1 MQTAKTNA
9 RTKKH
14 GKVVSSTAIIP
25 TPEQDEP
32 KIVSSEEREPIAE
45 TAAEPIPAA
54 SEPNVEA
61 QPQADPKVHLLD
73 LNQIVNSVYNP
84 RKDMRQESLQELSDS
99 IRQVGVLQ
107 PICVRPMDDG
117 YEIVYGERRY
127 WAAALAGLKCIPALI
142 REMTDAEAE
151 DAAITENL
159 QREDVSPREEAAA
172 YKRALDSG
180 RHSIESLV
188 GKFGKSETYI
198 RARLKL
204 SELIDALAEQL
215 DKEEISV
222 GVATEIAKYPAD
234 IQQTVYNEHFA
245 EGCYASWKNT
255 RIKEVARRLYEQ
267 YMTKLETYRFDKS
280 ECVSCQHN
288 TANQVLFR
296 DECSDGCAGCQNRE
310 CMMRKNHE
318 YLMRKALKIQQDD
331 PRTILAT
338 IGDTPVAVL
347 ETLEQKGYYVEEL
360 NYYLDY
366 YDEAPERPE
375 QPASEKFETVE
386 DYEMAMEEFQAEL
399 VAFTEETQQLEFD
412 VSEGRM
418 RKYAIIGH
426 LDVEVR
432 YEAVEPEEVE
442 TVSEDGERKVFVT
455 VVPDSPKEDLLRKD
469 YRNRQICYERI
480 TADMKKFFSTAK
492 VSNKPLL
499 KEEQQMFFYAVMNR
513 VGAMQLKQCGFKT
526 KENSRMTDQER
537 FTAAGHIT
545 DKQQAAL
552 MRTFLLDFFRATAPD
567 YNCTDELL
575 ATQLMCRFADLNFEK
590 ESRNVQRQYLEIYE
604 KRKVRLQ
611 DQIDA
616 LDAQMEA
623 AAQEASIREV
633 AIEPDDLPEAEPAEV
648 PDTDVPQPAKEPLSI
663 PADPE
668 IEPEVEQSD
677 VGIAA

>member
-14 GKVVSSTAIIP
+14 GKAVSSTAIVP
-25 TPEQDEP
+25 VSEQNEP
-32 KIVSSEEREPIAE
+32 KVASP
-45 TAAEPIPAA
+45 AEPVPAA
-54 SEPNVEA
+54 SEPNDKER
-61 QPQADPKVHLLD
+61 PQADPKVRLLD

-84 RKDMRQESLQELSDS
+84 RKDMRQESLQELADS

-107 PICVRPMDDG
+107 PICVRPMADG
-117 YEIVYGERRY
+117 FEIVYGERRY
-127 WAAALAGLKCIPALI
+127 WAAALAGLKYIPALV

-159 QREDVSPREEAAA
+159 QREDVTPREEAAA

-180 RHSIESLV
+180 RHSVESLV
-188 GKFGKSETYI
+188 GKFGKSEAYI

-204 SELIDALAEQL
+204 NELIDALAEQL

-234 IQQTVYNEHFA
+234 VQQTVYAEHFA

-288 TANQVLFR
+288 TANQVLFK
-296 DECSDGCAGCQNRE
+296 DECSSGCAGCQNRE

-318 YLMRKALKIQQDD
+318 YLMQKALKIQQDD

-338 IGDTPVAVL
+338 VGDAPDAVL
-347 ETLEQKGYYVEEL
+347 ETLEREGYYVEEL
-360 NYYLDY
+360 DFYLNY

-375 QPASEKFETVE
+375 APSADNFETVE
-386 DYEMAMEEFQAEL
+386 EYTSAMEEFEAEL
-399 VAFTEETQQLEFD
+399 AAFTEETQQLEFD
-412 VSEGRM
+412 VLEGRM
-418 RKYAIIGH
+418 RKYAVIGH

-432 YEAVEPEEVE
+432 YEEVEPEEVE
-442 TVSEDGERKVFVT
+442 AVNEDGTRKTFVT

-469 YRNRQICYERI
+469 YRNRQICYEHI
-480 TADMKKFFSTAK
+480 TADMKKVFSTAK

-499 KEEQQMFFYAVMNR
+499 KEEQQMFYYAVMNR
-513 VGAMQLKQCGFKT
+513 IGDMRLKQCGFKP
-526 KENSRMTDQER
+526 KEDSWMTDQEQ
-537 FTAAGHIT
+537 FAAAGRIT
-545 DKQQAAL
+545 TKQQAAL
-552 MRTFLLDFFRATAPD
+552 MRTFLLDFFRAKAPD
-567 YNCTDELL
+567 YNCTDERLD
-575 ATQLMCRFADLNFEK
+575 TQLMCRFADLNFEK
-590 ESRNVQRQYLEIYE
+590 ESHAVQQQYLETYE
-604 KRKVRLQ
+604 KRKARLQ
-611 DQIDA
+611 EQIDA
-616 LDAQMEA
+616 LDAQAEA
-623 AAQEASIREV
+623 AAQEASV
-633 AIEPDDLPEAEPAEV
+633 QASGLEPDDLPKAELDEV
-648 PDTDVPQPAKEPLSI
+648 DAPQPVEEPLTI

-668 IEPEVEQSD
+668 IKPEVERGET
-677 VGIAA
+677 GIAA

>member
-1 MQTAKTNA
+1 MQTAKMNV

-14 GKVVSSTAIIP
+14 GKVVSSPANVP
-25 TPEQDEP
+25 APEQDEP
-32 KIVSSEEREPIAE
+32 KIASAEEREAIAE
-45 TAAEPIPAA
+45 TAAEPVPAA
-54 SEPNVEA
+54 SEPNDKE
-61 QPQADPKVHLLD
+61 QPQADPKVQLLD
-73 LNQIVNSVYNP
+73 LNQIVNSMYNP
-84 RKDMRQESLQELSDS
+84 RKDMRQESLQELADS

-107 PICVRPMDDG
+107 PICVRPIAEG

-127 WAAALAGLKCIPALI
+127 WAAAMAGLKYIPALV

-159 QREDVSPREEAAA
+159 QREDVTPREEAAA

-180 RHSIESLV
+180 RHSVESLV

-204 SELIDALAEQL
+204 NELIDALAEQL

-222 GVATEIAKYPAD
+222 GVAMEIAKYPAD
-234 IQQTVYNEHFA
+234 IQQTVYDEHFA

-288 TANQVLFR
+288 TANQVLFK
-296 DECSDGCAGCQNRE
+296 DECSGGCAGCQNRE

-318 YLMRKALKIQQDD
+318 YLMQKALKIQQDD

-338 IGDTPVAVL
+338 VGDAPDAVL
-347 ETLEQKGYYVEEL
+347 ETLEREGYYVEEL
-360 NYYLDY
+360 DYYLDY
-366 YDEAPERPE
+366 YDEAPKCPE
-375 QPASEKFETVE
+375 QPAPEAFGTEE
-386 DYEMAMEEFQAEL
+386 DYQEAMEEFEAEL
-399 VAFTEETQQLEFD
+399 AAFTEETQQLEFD

-432 YEAVEPEEVE
+432 YEEIEPEEAE
-442 TVSEDGERKVFVT
+442 TVSEDGERKTFVT

-469 YRNRQICYERI
+469 HRNRQICYERI

-499 KEEQQMFFYAVMNR
+499 KEEQQMFYYAVMNR
-513 VGAMQLKQCGFKT
+513 VGAMRLQQCGFKP
-526 KENSRMTDQER
+526 KEASCMTAQEQ
-537 FTAAGHIT
+537 FAAAGRIT
-545 DKQQAAL
+545 AKQQAAL

-567 YNCTDELL
+567 YNCTDEQLD
-575 ATQLMCRFADLNFEK
+575 TQLMCRFADLNFEK
-590 ESRNVQRQYLEIYE
+590 ESHAVQQQYLETYE
-604 KRKVRLQ
+604 KRRARLQ
-611 DQIDA
+611 EQIEA
-616 LDAQMEA
+616 LDAQTEA
-623 AAQEASIREV
+623 VAQEASMQET
-633 AIEPDDLPEAEPAEV
+633 AFEPDDLPEAEPAEV
-648 PDTDVPQPAKEPLSI
+648 PDTDVPQPAEEPLTI

-668 IEPEVEQSD
+668 IEPEVERSD